1 MTTQR
6 PASLA
11 SQPAYGPSPWMLD
24 EKTIFLNHGSFG
36 SCPRPVLEYQ
46 RALRERM
53 ERQPIQFLA
62 RELEGLLDEA
72 RGELAQ
78 FLGAA
83 AEDLVFVPNA
93 TAGVNTVLRSLR
105 FERDDE
111 LLVTDHEYNA
121 CRNALDSVAQFWG
134 ARVTVARVPFPLR
147 TEEEIVEAVLGAA
160 TPRTRLA
167 LLDHVTSQTG
177 LVFPIERLVMGLAE
191 RGIDTVVDGAHAPG
205 MLPLDL
211 RGIGAAYYTG
221 NCHKWLCTPKGS
233 GFLHVRRD
241 RQ

>member
-1 MTTQR
+1 MVDSLKKEHR
-6 PASLA
+6 PFVA
-11 SQPAYGPSPWMLD
+11 QPANDSSFWLLEG
-24 EKTIFLNHGSFG
+24 KTVFLNHGSFG

-46 RALRERM
+46 NALRERM

-62 RELEGLLDEA
+62 RELEGLLDQA

-134 ARVTVARVPFPLR
+134 ARVMVARIPFPLR

-160 TPRTRLA
+160 TPRTRLP

-177 LVFPIERLVMGLAE
+177 LVFTIERLV
-191 RGIDTVVDGAHAPG
+191 RG
-205 MLPLDL
+205 
-211 RGIGAAYYTG
+211 
-221 NCHKWLCTPKGS
+221 
-233 GFLHVRRD
+233 
-241 RQ
+241 